1 MKFIACYTNLENGY
15 MGQLLEWPSVITCGN
30 DLEACEYM
38 LKDAARKMA
47 LAYYD
52 DGQEIPQEELIVK
65 PISIPLDDEAFMSEH
80 NGHHDI
86 LTDGNGRYVTLKRDE
101 NFDSRVVIAICKEA
115 GISRDFME
123 DEEIS

>member
-1 MKFIACYTNLENGY
+1 MKFTACYTKLENGY
-15 MGQLLEWPSVITCGN
+15 MGQLLERPNVITCGN
-30 DLEACEYM
+30 DLEDCEYM
-38 LKDAARKMA
+38 LKDAASKMA

-65 PISIPLDDEAFMSEH
+65 PISIPLEDESFMSEH

-86 LTDGNGRYVTLKRDE
+86 FTDGNGRYVTLKQDK
-101 NFDSRVVIAICKEA
+101 NFDSRVVVAICKEA